1 MVRLEMVQRS
11 FGENFEDGLIWE
23 RQFPIPK
30 WSVSTKCSRTSE
42 VFQTLEFI
50 RSYESGA

>member
-23 RQFPIPK
+23 RQFPIRK
-30 WSVSTKCSRTSE
+30 WSVSAKSSRTSK